1 MIPALDELLPDH
13 DHRERHERHVTAP
26 PEAVWTA
33 LQRLTLGD
41 MPLAR
46 VLVGVRYL
54 PARLAGHPD
63 EAFGSDP
70 IVERPPIPILV
81 SEPGCGQVLAG
92 VRQPWRVLGH
102 ERPRPVLDPSGF
114 RAFDEEGWAKVAMDV
129 RLKPHDGGTRLST
142 ETRIRATDRRA
153 RLAFRVYW
161 LAVRPGSSLIR
172 HEMLVAIDRLATAG
186 SCQPARRAAQ
196 GRRAPT
202 PRA

>member
-1 MIPALDELLPDH
+1 M
-13 DHRERHERHVTAP
+13 
-26 PEAVWTA
+26 WTA

-41 MPLAR
+41 IPLAR
-46 VLVGVRYL
+46 ILVGVRYL

-63 EAFGSDP
+63 EGFGSEP
-70 IVERPPIPILV
+70 IVEHPPIPILV

-92 VRQPWRVLGH
+92 VRQPWRLLDN
-102 ERPRPVLDPSGF
+102 ERPRPVLDPAGF
-114 RAFDEEGWAKVAMDV
+114 RAFDEEGWAKMAMDV
-129 RLKPHDGGTRLST
+129 RLEPHDGGTRVST
-142 ETRIRATDRRA
+142 ETRIRATDRCA

-172 HEMLVAIDRLATAG
+172 HEMLLAIDRLATAG
-186 SCQPARRAAQ
+186 VTAARCQPARRAAQ